1 MDIKFTKEV
10 SLSEDDIK
18 DIIIKY
24 LHQHYNLSGI
34 FDINFLIV
42 NKPIPSTIYFHDT
55 IDQWVFNGAK
65 IRVSENQ

>member
-10 SLSEDDIK
+10 ALSENDIK

-34 FDINFLIV
+34 FDVDFLVV
-42 NKPIPSTIYFHDT
+42 NKPRPSTVYIQDT
-55 IDQWVFNGAK
+55 VDHWVFNGAK
-65 IRVSENQ
+65 IRISENT